1 MLRTIFVILI
11 LVPGLVAA
19 LRSRFVALLLYLWY
33 ALFRPQEWLWWD
45 MSALRVSLL
54 LGVLVVVPCLATGV
68 YPYFAHPISIAGV
81 LFFAASALAQLNAV
95 DPVTSFTWLEQLFR
109 LLLVC
114 LLGVSLISN
123 QRRFKLTLIVIAAS
137 FGFHAAKAGL
147 MSLLGG
153 GVRLSDGL
161 AGAYADN
168 NGYAVAIA
176 MIMPLLVA
184 AGQNVNQRWAKYAF
198 YIAVPCSV
206 LTVVSTYSRG
216 GFLSVAA
223 GAAAFAALQRQ
234 RFAAFALAGLLALPV
249 GVFMTM
255 QEGYFDRL
263 GTIRSYEETNETS
276 ALGRLHFWR
285 VALDMAVDRPLGVGL
300 FGYEPAY
307 DRYDFLLG
315 QFGHRRSVHSSHIQ
329 TLAETGFPGAAAWV
343 VAWIV
348 AFRAAFRIRRRGSS
362 EHLSRD
368 DQILF
373 VTGANGLIAS
383 MSAFLVGGSFV
394 SMALNDLTWFTFAL
408 VTSLDLI
415 SRRACEVADH
425 QRVETETE
433 AVTPAAF
440 IPVTWRPV
448 KERAR

>member
-1 MLRTIFVILI
+1 MLRTVFVILI

-19 LRSRFVALLLYLWY
+19 LRSRFAALLLYLWY

-45 MSALRVSLL
+45 MSSLRVSLL

-68 YPYFAHPISIAGV
+68 FPYLAHPISIASV
-81 LFFAASALAQLNAV
+81 LFFASCALAQLNAV
-95 DPVTSFTWLEQLFR
+95 DPVTSFIWLEQLFR

-114 LLGVSLISN
+114 LLGVTLISD

-161 AGAYADN
+161 AGAYVDN

-176 MIMPLLVA
+176 MIIPLLAA
-184 AGQNVNQRWAKYAF
+184 AGQNASRRWEKYAF

-206 LTVVSTYSRG
+206 LTVVSTFSRG

-223 GAAAFAALQRQ
+223 GAAAFAALQRR
-234 RFAAFALAGLLALPV
+234 RFTAFALAALLALPV

-285 VALDMAVDRPLGVGL
+285 VALDMALDRPLGVGL

-307 DRYDFLLG
+307 DHYDFLLG
-315 QFGHRRSVHSSHIQ
+315 EFGRRRSVHSSHIQ
-329 TLAETGFPGAAAWV
+329 TLAETGFPGAAAWTLV
-343 VAWIV
+343 WIA
-348 AFRAAFRIRRRGSS
+348 AFRAAFRIRRRGSR
-362 EHLSRD
+362 ENLSRD
-368 DQILF
+368 DQVLF

-415 SRRACEVADH
+415 SRRACEVAD
-425 QRVETETE
+425 QQVVEKE
-433 AVTPAAF
+433 AVTAAAL
-440 IPVTWRPV
+440 IPMTWRPV
-448 KERAR
+448 RERTQ